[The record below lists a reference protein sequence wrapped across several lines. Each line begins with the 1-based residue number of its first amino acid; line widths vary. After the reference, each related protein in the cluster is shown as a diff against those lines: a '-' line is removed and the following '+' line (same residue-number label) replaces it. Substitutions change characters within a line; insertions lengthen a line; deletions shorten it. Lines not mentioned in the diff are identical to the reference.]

1 MLGRHP
7 KLYAWFGLSIGML
20 GIIFITSLGA
30 RPGPL
35 QMLFLGVVGV
45 LLAGTTIA
53 LIEWEDGAGAD
64 DSNADHS
71 K

>member
-1 MLGRHP
+1 
-7 KLYAWFGLSIGML
+7 ML
-20 GIIFITSLGA
+20 GIILITSLGA

-35 QMLFLGVVGV
+35 QMLFLGLVGV

-53 LIEWEDGAGAD
+53 LIDWEDGAGAD
-64 DSNADHS
+64 DSHADHS